1 MGTEGNA
8 CERPKPWVVRGRQHI
23 IPENGGGIG
32 KSSNNRR
39 LTCGVIVDKEAGV
52 PRAGEVARPT
62 VDALGGLVE
71 EHVAA
76 LEDHLVGVA
85 LEVFDDDGPRLR
97 VFRVVHVQYARYDVR
112 P

>member
-1 MGTEGNA
+1 M
-8 CERPKPWVVRGRQHI
+8 KLRGRPWMH
-23 IPENGGGIG
+23 
-32 KSSNNRR
+32 
-39 LTCGVIVDKEAGV
+39 L
-52 PRAGEVARPT
+52 
-62 VDALGGLVE
+62 E